1 MFQKGL
7 VLFCGVLAILMLRD
21 YVNEAVNA
29 DRGVSIMDLFDEKM
43 ESTVTKVRQNKI
55 TFLKAQGIK
64 NKHSKQKSESKE

>member
-29 DRGVSIMDLFDEKM
+29 ERGVSIMDLFDEKM

-55 TFLKAQGIK
+55 IFLKAQGIK
-64 NKHSKQKSESKE
+64 NKHGKQKSESKE